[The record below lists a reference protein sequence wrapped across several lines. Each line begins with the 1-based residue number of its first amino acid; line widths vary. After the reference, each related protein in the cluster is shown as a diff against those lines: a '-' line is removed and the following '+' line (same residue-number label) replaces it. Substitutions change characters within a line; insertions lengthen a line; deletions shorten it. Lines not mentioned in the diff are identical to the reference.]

1 MRGLPATVAI
11 VALLAGC
18 GADAVAP
25 APADGPVT
33 STTTPGVRSEA
44 LEITAEP
51 PVSPLE
57 AAPSTST
64 TLPAPEGP
72 RCDGIPVGNDAD
84 APPELAARIYAA
96 LLDPAWQEVD
106 VSASVWIDGIGEV
119 VSIGADQRLLPA
131 SNQKL
136 FTAIG
141 SHLLLPE
148 DLRFTTQVL
157 ADGGSLVLRAG
168 GDPTLRSTGTH
179 SLAALARQV
188 RAAGV
193 EQVDELVVDVRHF
206 ESAPIATGWQDW
218 HVPTYVGPM
227 SALIVDDNRG
237 RSDEVFL
244 ADPALAHL
252 GTFAEALRAEGV
264 QVGST
269 MRHVEE
275 SASLTHLEPLATVT
289 SATVAEL
296 RATMLLRSDNEV
308 AESILRQI
316 GDGSTADGV
325 DRVDSALADLCTGLT
340 GTSGDG
346 SGLSRAN
353 LRSAR
358 EWRMLLQ
365 VARDQPWGSA
375 LRADLPVAAQSGTLS
390 RRLGG
395 PATAG
400 SVRAKTGSIIGG
412 RSLSGYATTADG
424 RDVVFAIVVNGD
436 PAAAAAAVPAIDAL
450 VTAVVAG

>member
-1 MRGLPATVAI
+1 MKRLPTIVAI
-11 VALLAGC
+11 VVLVAAC
-18 GADAVAP
+18 EATDASP
-25 APADGPVT
+25 PPPTEPPVT
-33 STTTPGVRSEA
+33 SS
-44 LEITAEP
+44 TAVDAGRPSVEVASP
-51 PVSPLE
+51 PAVGPLE

-179 SLAALARQV
+179 SLAALAPGTA
-188 RAAGV
+188 AAGV

-206 ESAPIATGWQDW
+206 EAAPIATGWQDW

-275 SASLTHLEPLATVT
+275 SASLHPSSRSPPSPRRPWRSSAPRCCCAATT
-289 SATVAEL
+289 RSPSRSSA
-296 RATMLLRSDNEV
+296 RSET
-308 AESILRQI
+308 ARRPTA
-316 GDGSTADGV
+316 STASTRRWPISAPASPGPAGM
-325 DRVDSALADLCTGLT
+325 DRASRGRTCARPA
-340 GTSGDG
+340 SGG
-346 SGLSRAN
+346 CCC
-353 LRSAR
+353 RS
-358 EWRMLLQ
+358 
-365 VARDQPWGSA
+365 
-375 LRADLPVAAQSGTLS
+375 
-390 RRLGG
+390 
-395 PATAG
+395 PATAMG
-400 SVRAKTGSIIGG
+400 KRAASRPAGGRAVRHPESAPRRPGDRRSVRAKTGSIIGG